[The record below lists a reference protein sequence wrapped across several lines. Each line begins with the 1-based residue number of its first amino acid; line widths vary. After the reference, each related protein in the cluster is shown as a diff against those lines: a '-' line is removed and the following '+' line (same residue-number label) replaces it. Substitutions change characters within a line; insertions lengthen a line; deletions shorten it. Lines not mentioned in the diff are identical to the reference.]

1 MCGTHESLTQVHDWS
16 TEDGESWQ
24 RTHYFHCDQI
34 GIPREMTD
42 KDGNLLWFGNYT
54 GKGRLKEETKVTNP
68 SACKTNIPTVR
79 RGYITT
85 SSGITILMRGGL
97 LIRIRLDYGRTNLY
111 QFGFNTTLW
120 IDIYGLSGTLTIH
133 SSGRS
138 SDSSSL
144 NSSGG
149 SLWKLKQLSHF
160 LWV

>member
-1 MCGTHESLTQVHDWS
+1 
-16 TEDGESWQ
+16 
-24 RTHYFHCDQI
+24 
-34 GIPREMTD
+34 MTD

-149 SLWKLKQLSHF
+149 SL
-160 LWV
+160 